1 MHYVLLHIDLQL
13 SALHNTYYD
22 SARSMKGIIVREV
35 ALIKVVFLQSHS
47 SHCTKPCVMF
57 GKLKKTGKH
66 D

>member
-13 SALHNTYYD
+13 SLIHNTYYD

-35 ALIKVVFLQSHS
+35 ALIKSHS